1 MRISDWSSDVCS
13 SDLSDT
19 FLLPE
24 RLLTLGLVW
33 RWRENKNLDATGDQ
47 EAFIKALDEYAA
59 KDKGSR
65 VIRSRSR
72 LSLPGPHIDWP
83 YELGGLVLYARRQTR
98 HKPSQPH
105 NQNVDTPYTSRN

>member
-24 RLLTLGLVW
+24 RLLPLGLVW
-33 RWRENKNLDATGDQ
+33 RWRENKKLDATGDQ

-59 KDKGSR
+59 KATGSR
-65 VIRSRSR
+65 VIRSWSR
-72 LSLPGPHIDWP
+72 MSLPGTPITLP
-83 YELGGLVLYARRQTR
+83 SELGGGSLSPRRPPRKTATAPRTDRERQTG
-98 HKPSQPH
+98 
-105 NQNVDTPYTSRN
+105 

>member
-33 RWRENKNLDATGDQ
+33 RWRENKKLDATGDQ

-72 LSLPGPHIDWP
+72 LRLPGTHIAWP
-83 YELGGLVLYARRQTR
+83 RSEERREGKERVSTCR
-98 HKPSQPH
+98 
-105 NQNVDTPYTSRN
+105 SRWSP